1 MTTTSLDPIA
11 VDQQH
16 VLQVY
21 RRAPVVFV
29 SGRGCALFSREGDR
43 YLDLI
48 SGIGVAALGHAPS
61 CARARNRGSGRHV
74 DPHVQSV
81 PSPLAGRARAA
92 ALGPVRPAA
101 GVLLQQRRGSGRGL
115 PEVCAPV
122 LARGRRLRADT
133 VRRAP
138 ALVPWT
144 DDGRAVGDVGRA
156 LPDAVRTARERG
168 DVRARRRR
176 QGGGGRDHEGYSRGG
191 RRADTRRRRR
201 ATAATRHRKCDCG
214 GVPQHRDAPHRR
226 RNPVRSRTYR
236 ASVSLGHAWPAA
248 GPDGTRQGAGRRR
261 ADRCGA
267 DVGKGRRERA
277 ARGSRQHIRRQ
288 PAGVPRGDCLR
299 RRVGERRSHAER
311 RPGGCASRGGFA
323 RDRHSTAGRE
333 GRSRCRPDVGNRIG
347 SSGRSR
353 RSGGAR
359 AQAARQPDVRHG
371 DSSAAAVRHHRTG
384 NRRGFAAPGSG
395 D

>member
-48 SGIGVAALGHAPS
+48 SGIGVAALGHGHPAL
-61 CARARNRGSGRHV
+61 ARAIADQAATLIHTSNLFHHPLQAELAQRLSDLSGLPRAFFCNSGAEAVEACLKFARRYWRGVGGSERTQFVALQHSFHGRTMGALSVTWDEHYRTPFAPLVSGV
-74 DPHVQSV
+74 TFV
-81 PSPLAGRARAA
+81 PADDARAVA
-92 ALGPVRPAA
+92 AAITRDTAAVVVEPIQGEGGVRP
-101 GVLLQQRRGSGRGL
+101 L
-115 PEVCAPV
+115 PTC
-122 LARGRRLRADT
+122 
-133 VRRAP
+133 
-138 ALVPWT
+138 
-144 DDGRAVGDVGRA
+144 
-156 LPDAVRTARERG
+156 
-168 DVRARRRR
+168 
-176 QGGGGRDHEGYSRGG
+176 
-191 RRADTRRRRR
+191 
-201 ATAATRHRKCDCG
+201 HRKCDCG

-236 ASVSLGHAWPAA
+236 ASVPLGHAWSAA

-384 NRRGFAAPGSG
+384 NRRGAAAPGSG